1 MQIKRL
7 IASIL
12 FKSITSSVSEKI
24 VLKFIR
30 IILYIEF
37 FFYFFLTV
45 KLYVRHHFISHLQ
58 YPDLSGAPCRPRTR
72 QAWACGLRWHVLP
85 RAGVVEPGPCH
96 RLKPLSLVFRCTP
109 AAKTVWHPGTFLA
122 ANPVARIAEK
132 SISRFFFFVTSLSS
146 VLPFERLRDRFRKFV
161 HDIGRMFMRLTKI

>member
-1 MQIKRL
+1 MFEN
-7 IASIL
+7 L
-12 FKSITSSVSEKI
+12 FESSLHVEFHSITI
-24 VLKFIR
+24 
-30 IILYIEF
+30 
-37 FFYFFLTV
+37 
-45 KLYVRHHFISHLQ
+45 KLYTVRHHFILHLQ

-72 QAWACGLRWHVLP
+72 QAWACGSRWHVLP

-146 VLPFERLRDRFRKFV
+146 VLPFTGSFSKV
-161 HDIGRMFMRLTKI
+161 CIHDIGRMFVRLTKIQREKCEEYHNMWNINFNKNIR